1 MDWCLVTD
9 IDGTLIDEAE
19 STAELRRRVLEA
31 RAGLARAGARL
42 HWVVA
47 TGRTYASTCEVLRE
61 RVLGALGE
69 LPFKITTVFALGDY
83 LDVAPERAVAAGDS
97 GNDLSMLA
105 REWRAI
111 VVKNGHGELELL
123 RGKLNVFFA

>member
-61 RVLGALGE
+61 RVLGALGMATAE
-69 LPFKITTVFALGDY
+69 SAAAMETRIRMCRPRVLLGR
-83 LDVAPERAVAAGDS
+83 VRS
-97 GNDLSMLA
+97 T
-105 REWRAI
+105 
-111 VVKNGHGELELL
+111 
-123 RGKLNVFFA
+123 